1 MNIFKLR
8 SNHIIMQRFM
18 NIFETES
25 TFYEHSYATFN
36 IKFLYN
42 ATKETE
48 IILRTIFCLF

>member
-25 TFYEHSYATFN
+25 TFYEHSYATFYEH
-36 IKFLYN
+36 F
-42 ATKETE
+42 
-48 IILRTIFCLF
+48 